1 MKESQGPFLGSNL
14 IGESCNPM
22 KKAFTLIELLVVIAI
37 IAILAAILFP
47 VFAQA
52 KTAAKKT
59 QSLSNVKQL
68 GTASNI
74 YLADYDDV
82 FPRGFGFYTLGH
94 MWQYYHDTPQNL
106 RSTNAVWLDFMMGNP
121 VNSVQPYAKNYDL
134 TTSPGQSQVSI
145 YTGTF
150 LTKAAVTGYSYNGL
164 LHAYSATAVNQVSNT
179 PLWTQMF
186 GKNNT
191 VGANITVPTLWCAV
205 PTAECRYVP
214 MVSGCGT
221 AINGQVTVVFIQR
234 PSMWLYGKGQTWSYT
249 DSSAKFKRMGMNVG
263 GASDFRN
270 DPYSRYTTAGA
281 PGGGWYDQF
290 YCHLLQFDPL
300 FDHAT
305 YTAPF
310 EEIW

>member
-1 MKESQGPFLGSNL
+1 
-14 IGESCNPM
+14 M

-74 YLADYDDV
+74 YLADYDDT
-82 FPRGFGFYTLGH
+82 FPRAFGFYTAGH
-94 MWQYYHDTPQNL
+94 MWQYYHDTPAAL
-106 RSTNAVWLDFMMGNP
+106 RSTNAQWVDFMEGNP

-134 TTSPGQSQVSI
+134 ATSPGQSQVNV

-150 LTKAAVTGYSYNGL
+150 LTRAAVTGYSYNGL
-164 LHAYSATAVNQVSNT
+164 LHSYSATAVNQVSNT

-186 GKNNT
+186 GKDNS
-191 VGANITVPTLWCAV
+191 VGANITVPTLLCGV
-205 PTAECRYVP
+205 STAECRYVP
-214 MVSGCGT
+214 ASPTCAGAV
-221 AINGQVTVVFIQR
+221 NGDVTVVFTGR

-249 DSSAKFKRMGMNVG
+249 DSSAKFKRMGMNVN

-270 DPYSRYTTAGA
+270 DPYSRYTAQGA
-281 PGGGWYDQF
+281 PGGGWYDQY
-290 YCHLLQFDPL
+290 YCHMLQFDPT

-305 YTAPF
+305 FTAPF